1 VSLNNL
7 AGLCK
12 RMGDYARAE
21 PLYRQALEI
30 RRKSLGEAHPDY
42 ASSLE
47 SLATLYYS
55 LGDYARAEPLFRQA
69 LEIRQKSLGEAHP
82 DYASSLNNLAFLYNS
97 LGDYARAEPLYR
109 QAATVTLNSL
119 QQSFL
124 GESQRQQLAHA
135 ASVRFMVDS
144 YLALEARHG
153 TDGDR
158 VYPFWL
164 QWKGLVLRQQ
174 WRQHA
179 LVDRPELKPT
189 FTELEQVTARLAR
202 LALTVPAPEKRDS
215 TRQQLAEL
223 SARKEQLERELAH
236 QSAAFAAAARA
247 PAVAELQ
254 QALLPEA
261 ALVDFVEYWQRL
273 APEKRGGK
281 PTWKRQLAAF
291 VVRHDGPIR
300 LVCLGESGPVGEA
313 IDRWRG
319 KTDGDFGRSSEAQV
333 AGKLLRERVWQPVET
348 LLAGTEVK
356 LVLLSP
362 DGPLGRL
369 PFDALPGKQPDHYLL
384 EDWPLAVI
392 PSPAAL
398 AQPPLKPK
406 TPSNNFA
413 QFDRG
418 LARDASDNPWPP
430 LDGTLGELA
439 MLERLYKDSKF
450 DPQRIKTLSKAEAT
464 TAAVCLEAAGHR
476 YLHLATH
483 GFFASS
489 KFHSALEQQL
499 DAPRSGT
506 DKLITSQSVSRYHP
520 GLLSGLVLAGANH
533 PQPQG
538 DNGYLTAEEVGTLD
552 LRGVQLAV
560 LSACE
565 TGLGNVAG
573 GEGLLGLQRAFQA
586 AGARTVVASLWKV
599 PDQATRLLMER
610 FYKNLWQAAPNQPR
624 MTKLEALREAQL
636 WMLREGT
643 SRGLVTEGDP
653 PSADKRLPPY
663 FWAAFVLS
671 GDWK

>member
-1 VSLNNL
+1 LYQS
-7 AGLCK
+7 
-12 RMGDYARAE
+12 MGDYARAE
-21 PLYRQALEI
+21 PLYRQA
-30 RRKSLGEAHPDY
+30 
-42 ASSLE
+42 
-47 SLATLYYS
+47 
-55 LGDYARAEPLFRQA
+55 
-69 LEIRQKSLGEAHP
+69 
-82 DYASSLNNLAFLYNS
+82 
-97 LGDYARAEPLYR
+97 
-109 QAATVTLNSL
+109 AAVTLEGL

-135 ASVRFMVDS
+135 ASVRHRLDS

-153 TDGDR
+153 TDGQR

-179 LVDRPELKPT
+179 LVDRPELKPK
-189 FTELEQVTARLAR
+189 FAELEQVTARLAR
-202 LALTVPAPEKRDS
+202 LALAVPPPEKRDAI
-215 TRQQLAEL
+215 RQQLAEL
-223 SARKEQLERELAH
+223 SGRKEQMERELAH
-236 QSAAFAAAARA
+236 QSATFAAAAHA
-247 PAVAELQ
+247 ATVDELQ
-254 QALLPEA
+254 QALPAEA

-273 APEKRGGK
+273 EPEKKGGK
-281 PTWKRQLAAF
+281 PAWKRQLAAF
-291 VVRHDGPIR
+291 VVRHAGPIR
-300 LVCLGESGPVGEA
+300 LLSLGESGPVGEA

-319 KTDGDFGRSSEAQV
+319 KTDGDFGRSSAAQA

-348 LLAGTEVK
+348 LLAGSDVKEGDVKEDGAKEVK
-356 LVLLSP
+356 LVLVSP

-369 PFDALPGKQPDHYLL
+369 PFDALPGKEPDHYLL

-398 AQPPLKPK
+398 AQPPLKPRAPPAGNLLVLADVDYNLL
-406 TPSNNFA
+406 PSAGTSQPAAPASNAFA
-413 QFDRG
+413 DFDRG
-418 LARDASDNPWPP
+418 LARDAGQDPWKP
-430 LDGTLGELA
+430 LGGTLGELA
-439 MLERLYKDSKF
+439 MLKQLYADSHF
-450 DPQRIKTLSKAEAT
+450 DPDRIKTLAKAEAT
-464 TAAVCLEAAGHR
+464 TAALCRAAIDYR

-483 GFFASS
+483 GFFASP
-489 KFHSALEQQL
+489 KFRSALEQQL
-499 DAPRSGT
+499 DGPRGGT
-506 DKLITSQSVSRYHP
+506 DKLATSQSVSGYHP

-533 PQPQG
+533 PRAQG

-610 FYKNLWQAAPNQPR
+610 FYKNLWQTTPGKPR

-636 WMLREGT
+636 WMLREGG
-643 SRGLVTEGDP
+643 SRGLALEGDP
-653 PSADKRLPPY
+653 PSADKRLAPY

-671 GDWK
+671 GDWR

>member
-1 VSLNNL
+1 
-7 AGLCK
+7 
-12 RMGDYARAE
+12 M
-21 PLYRQALEI
+21 
-30 RRKSLGEAHPDY
+30 
-42 ASSLE
+42 
-47 SLATLYYS
+47 
-55 LGDYARAEPLFRQA
+55 
-69 LEIRQKSLGEAHP
+69 
-82 DYASSLNNLAFLYNS
+82 
-97 LGDYARAEPLYR
+97 
-109 QAATVTLNSL
+109 
-119 QQSFL
+119 
-124 GESQRQQLAHA
+124 
-135 ASVRFMVDS
+135 
-144 YLALEARHG
+144 
-153 TDGDR
+153 
-158 VYPFWL
+158 
-164 QWKGLVLRQQ
+164 
-174 WRQHA
+174 
-179 LVDRPELKPT
+179 
-189 FTELEQVTARLAR
+189 
-202 LALTVPAPEKRDS
+202 
-215 TRQQLAEL
+215 
-223 SARKEQLERELAH
+223 
-236 QSAAFAAAARA
+236 
-247 PAVAELQ
+247 
-254 QALLPEA
+254 
-261 ALVDFVEYWQRL
+261 
-273 APEKRGGK
+273 
-281 PTWKRQLAAF
+281 
-291 VVRHDGPIR
+291 
-300 LVCLGESGPVGEA
+300 
-313 IDRWRG
+313 
-319 KTDGDFGRSSEAQV
+319 
-333 AGKLLRERVWQPVET
+333 WQPVET
-348 LLAGTEVK
+348 LLARAGVK
-356 LVLLSP
+356 LVLVSP

-369 PFDALPGKQPDHYLL
+369 PFDALPGKEPDHYLL

-406 TPSNNFA
+406 MPPVGNLLVVADVDYNLLPSAGTSQSAPAPSNDFA

-418 LARDASDNPWPP
+418 PARDAGQDPWPP

-450 DPQRIKTLSKAEAT
+450 DPQRIKTLAKAEAT
-464 TAAVCLEAAGHR
+464 TAALCRAAAGYR

-483 GFFASS
+483 GFFASP

-506 DKLITSQSVSRYHP
+506 DRLVTSQSISGYHP